1 MADTLH
7 PLLPEKL
14 VTKQDLINENFA
26 IGKKFVMIDSRAYTP
41 EAFEYVLKL
50 ADLVGSLVFVYDSKK
65 IWANGRYFGGDI
77 FQEDLNYFT
86 EFASIDTFGNFTG
99 IIQANHPKEL
109 IKFKGINYVEV
120 IANHDPETGENLM
133 TFDYNLKGAV
143 NTERVEIDGA
153 KYNLVVEN
161 GRVKLNQYKPMVVTL
176 SSLPPLE
183 FDSVEDY
190 ATVSFRI
197 YISGTLPDPSKIELK
212 VNIETEDGSEVENYH
227 LDEDTNTFTADVPVN
242 VNTKFTVYF
251 TDGETAGTVSVW
263 QKWGYG
269 ILIGLWKA
277 YKFEYIFDD
286 NDYTT
291 FEDLYDFISSDED
304 SSLCKKDIWV
314 PGTRYSSS
322 ANIDVSVESYG
333 IVICPSNMEME
344 FTDTSI
350 NLVGGWQPS
359 FNKTGYKY
367 LDNNRREFIVWRTDH
382 QGIGL
387 VNWKI
392 IGEEI
397 KNTEEDV

>member
-1 MADTLH
+1 
-7 PLLPEKL
+7 
-14 VTKQDLINENFA
+14 
-26 IGKKFVMIDSRAYTP
+26 
-41 EAFEYVLKL
+41 
-50 ADLVGSLVFVYDSKK
+50 
-65 IWANGRYFGGDI
+65 
-77 FQEDLNYFT
+77 
-86 EFASIDTFGNFTG
+86 
-99 IIQANHPKEL
+99 
-109 IKFKGINYVEV
+109 
-120 IANHDPETGENLM
+120 
-133 TFDYNLKGAV
+133 
-143 NTERVEIDGA
+143 
-153 KYNLVVEN
+153 
-161 GRVKLNQYKPMVVTL
+161 MVVTL